1 MKKQIVAAVLSLA
14 VLGGA
19 TMYVATPVTPH
30 HYGLHIVQYGETVES
45 IIKDSN
51 KNSNVDYDIRDAV
64 STAISESKK
73 LNNGATS
80 RQLNVGDKVA
90 VPIYR

>member
-1 MKKQIVAAVLSLA
+1 M
-14 VLGGA
+14 
-19 TMYVATPVTPH
+19 
-30 HYGLHIVQYGETVES
+30 
-45 IIKDSN
+45 
-51 KNSNVDYDIRDAV
+51 

-90 VPIYR
+90 VPIYRR